1 MTIHKSK
8 GLEFD
13 AVIIPYFR
21 LPLEPVGWNRP
32 LLWSDAASKALDFDG
47 VLSAIYSS
55 KLRDTLFEKE
65 YLDEKLCCFVD
76 NLNLAYVAFTRA
88 KRELVVI
95 ADADTRNVER
105 IASPEGIS
113 DLLYGYAT
121 AAMAESLC
129 EGSSVQTFSSGAPS
143 SFPEDETDP
152 GLEQPVQLPLQFSA
166 ALALK
171 RFGTALQSR
180 DSGDGSDI
188 RNRGIVLHEYFSQI
202 ADAED
207 IVKIEDPEVRDLIA
221 GKLAFVEQYGWFSKE
236 YEVYRE
242 CEIIASDGSVHRP
255 DRVVAKDGEAVVI
268 DYKFGEYRP
277 RDPRYVRQV
286 NSYMKLLSDMGFRNV
301 RGALWYVNHD
311 RVEEF

>member
-1 MTIHKSK
+1 M
-8 GLEFD
+8 
-13 AVIIPYFR
+13 
-21 LPLEPVGWNRP
+21 
-32 LLWSDAASKALDFDG
+32 
-47 VLSAIYSS
+47 
-55 KLRDTLFEKE
+55 
-65 YLDEKLCCFVD
+65 
-76 NLNLAYVAFTRA
+76 AFTRA

-129 EGSSVQTFSSGAPS
+129 EGSSVQTFSSGVPS

-207 IVKIEDPEVRDLIA
+207 IVKIEDPEVRNLIA
-221 GKLAFVEQYGWFSKE
+221 GKLAFVEKYGWFSKE

-242 CEIIASDGSVHRP
+242 CEIIVSDGSVHRP

-277 RDPRYVRQV
+277 CDPRYVRQV
-286 NSYMKLLSDMGFRNV
+286 RSYMKLLSDMGFRNV